1 MAGLFM
7 IDKRVDFLGKF
18 CSLWV
23 RVLFLYMVHCLYIQ
37 SLSSYKC
44 EYHIAA
50 F

>member
-1 MAGLFM
+1 M

-18 CSLWV
+18 LQFVGQSS
-23 RVLFLYMVHCLYIQ
+23 FIYMVHCLYIQ
-37 SLSSYKC
+37 SLSIYKF